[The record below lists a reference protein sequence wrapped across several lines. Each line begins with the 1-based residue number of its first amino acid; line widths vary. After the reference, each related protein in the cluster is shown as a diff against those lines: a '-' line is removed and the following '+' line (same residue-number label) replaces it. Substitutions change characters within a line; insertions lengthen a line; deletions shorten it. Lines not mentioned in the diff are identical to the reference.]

1 MSKAHVIGLG
11 KSGVAAA
18 RLLKRE
24 GWEVE
29 LSDSASAKTLA
40 ERNTSETLLQQQE
53 LAAEQI
59 IVKLG
64 QSPELNGAN
73 LPELIV
79 VSPGVP
85 WDIPVLN
92 QARQLGIEIIGEMEL
107 AWRYLQSL
115 PWVGITGTNGKTT
128 TTALIA
134 AIFQAAGL
142 NAPACGNIGYAA
154 CEVALSWNGH
164 REAKT
169 RAHSNTDNS
178 LPTSPYPSG
187 TLRANGFDSDAPLS
201 LTQPTQTQATAG
213 DGSDGIKLVASKTAT
228 ASVHLPVFAS
238 ASFPVF
244 ASSSLDWI
252 IAEISSYQIESS
264 TSLAPRIGV
273 WTTFTPDHLARHKT
287 LENYYNIKA
296 KLLRQSELQ
305 VFNGDDAYLSKLGLS
320 AWPNAY
326 WTSVKGKDFLI
337 SEQGFYIEDGWVVE
351 KLTATSAPERIVK
364 VSALR
369 MVGEHNQ
376 QNLLMAVATARLAGI
391 NREAIARAISE
402 FPGVAHRLE
411 YICTWE
417 GIDFINDSKA
427 TNYDAAEVGL
437 TSANSPAI
445 LIAGGE
451 AKAGDDTAWLA
462 EIQSKAA
469 AVLLIGSAAPAF
481 AQRLQEVGYYTYELV
496 ETMERAIPRA
506 AELAKQYQASVVLLS
521 PACASF
527 DQYPNFEVRGDHF
540 RQLCL
545 AWVENSK
552 VSKLELA
559 NTENSS
565 QQSIV

>member
-1 MSKAHVIGLG
+1 MPRATVIGLG

-18 RLLKRE
+18 RLLKQE

-29 LSDSASAKTLA
+29 LSDS
-40 ERNTSETLLQQQE
+40 NTSETLLQQQQE

-59 IVKLG
+59 TVKLG
-64 QSPELNGAN
+64 QSLELNGAN
-73 LPELIV
+73 LPQLIV

-85 WDIPVLN
+85 WDIPVLIK
-92 QARQLGIEIIGEMEL
+92 ARQLGIETIGEMEL
-107 AWRYLQSL
+107 AWRNLQSL

-128 TTALIA
+128 TAALIA

-154 CEVALSWNGH
+154 CDVVLSWRKQGAG
-164 REAKT
+164 EAGE
-169 RAHSNTDNS
+169 AEEAFDNS
-178 LPTSPYPSG
+178 SLLTSHS
-187 TLRANGFDSDAPLS
+187 S
-201 LTQPTQTQATAG
+201 LLTPN
-213 DGSDGIKLVASKTAT
+213 
-228 ASVHLPVFAS
+228 
-238 ASFPVF
+238 
-244 ASSSLDWI
+244 SSLDWVI
-252 IAEISSYQIESS
+252 VEISSYQIESS
-264 TSLAPRIGV
+264 SSLAPRIGV
-273 WTTFTPDHLARHKT
+273 WTTFTPDHLSRHQT

-305 VFNGDDAYLSKLGLS
+305 VFNGDDAYLRQQGLS

-337 SEQGFYIEDGWVVE
+337 SEKGFYIEDDWVVE
-351 KLTATSAPERIVK
+351 KLTATSTPEPIVK
-364 VSALR
+364 VSTLR

-391 NREAIARAISE
+391 NRDAIALAIRE

-411 YICTWE
+411 HICTWE
-417 GIDFINDSKA
+417 GIDFVNDSKA

-437 TSANSPAI
+437 ASVDSPAI

-451 AKAGDDTAWLA
+451 AKAGDDTGWLA
-462 EIQSKAA
+462 QIQTKAA

-481 AQRLQEVGYYTYELV
+481 AKRLQEVGYHTYHIV
-496 ETMERAIPRA
+496 ETIERAVPKS
-506 AELAKQYQASVVLLS
+506 AELAKQYQARVVLLS

-527 DQYPNFEVRGDHF
+527 DQYPNFEVRGDRF

-545 AWVENSK
+545 AWVGGWQPTR
-552 VSKLELA
+552 VELPEF
-559 NTENSS
+559 ENSS
-565 QQSIV
+565 QESIVQSR

>member
-1 MSKAHVIGLG
+1 MPRATVIGLG

-29 LSDSASAKTLA
+29 LSDG
-40 ERNTSETLLQQQE
+40 NTSETLLQQQQQ

-59 IVKLG
+59 TVKLG
-64 QSPELNGAN
+64 QSLELNGAN
-73 LPELIV
+73 LPQLIV

-85 WDIPVLN
+85 WDIPVLIK
-92 QARQLGIEIIGEMEL
+92 ARQLGIETIGEMEL
-107 AWRYLQSL
+107 AWRNLRSL

-134 AIFQAAGL
+134 AIFQAAEL
-142 NAPACGNIGYAA
+142 DAPACGNIGYAA
-154 CEVALSWNGH
+154 CEVALSCRTGT
-164 REAKT
+164 E
-169 RAHSNTDNS
+169 
-178 LPTSPYPSG
+178 TSIQNRS
-187 TLRANGFDSDAPLS
+187 TERLALSISAPL
-201 LTQPTQTQATAG
+201 
-213 DGSDGIKLVASKTAT
+213 DGTEAERSRSQKSKIQNC
-228 ASVHLPVFAS
+228 V
-238 ASFPVF
+238 
-244 ASSSLDWI
+244 DWV
-252 IAEISSYQIESS
+252 IAEISSYQVESS
-264 TSLAPRIGV
+264 SSLAPRIGV
-273 WTTFTPDHLARHKT
+273 WTTFTPDHLSRHQT

-305 VFNGDDAYLSKLGLS
+305 VFNGDDTYLRQQGLS

-326 WTSVKGKDFLI
+326 WTSVRGKDFLI
-337 SEQGFYIEDGWVVE
+337 SEKGFYIEDDWVVE
-351 KLTATSAPERIVK
+351 KLSATSAPEPIVK
-364 VSALR
+364 VSTLR

-391 NREAIARAISE
+391 NCDAIALAIRE

-411 YICTWE
+411 HICTWE

-437 TSANSPAI
+437 ASVNSPVI

-451 AKAGDDTAWLA
+451 AKAGDDTGWLA
-462 EIQSKAA
+462 KIHSKAA

-481 AQRLQEVGYYTYELV
+481 AQRLQEVGYYSYHIV
-496 ETMERAIPRA
+496 ETMERAVPRA
-506 AELAKQYQASVVLLS
+506 AELAKEYQAPVVLLS

-527 DQYPNFEVRGDHF
+527 DQYPNFEVRGDCF

-545 AWVENSK
+545 DWAGGG
-552 VSKLELA
+552 KLQYNLIL
-559 NTENSS
+559 SS
-565 QQSIV
+565 FL

>member
-1 MSKAHVIGLG
+1 MPRATVIGLG

-29 LSDSASAKTLA
+29 LSDG
-40 ERNTSETLLQQQE
+40 NTSETLLQQQQQ

-59 IVKLG
+59 TVKLG
-64 QSPELNGAN
+64 QSLELNGAN
-73 LPELIV
+73 LPQLIV

-85 WDIPVLN
+85 WDIPVLVE
-92 QARQLGIEIIGEMEL
+92 ARQLGIETIGEMEL
-107 AWRYLQSL
+107 AWRNLRSL

-134 AIFQAAGL
+134 AIFQAAEL
-142 NAPACGNIGYAA
+142 DAPACGNIGYAA
-154 CEVALSWNGH
+154 CEVALSCRTGTETPIQN
-164 REAKT
+164 
-169 RAHSNTDNS
+169 
-178 LPTSPYPSG
+178 PSCAG
-187 TLRANGFDSDAPLS
+187 SAPKVRPKI
-201 LTQPTQTQATAG
+201 QNC
-213 DGSDGIKLVASKTAT
+213 I
-228 ASVHLPVFAS
+228 
-238 ASFPVF
+238 
-244 ASSSLDWI
+244 DWV
-252 IAEISSYQIESS
+252 IAEISSYQVESS
-264 TSLAPRIGV
+264 SSLAPRIGV
-273 WTTFTPDHLARHKT
+273 WTTFTPDHLSRHQT

-305 VFNGDDAYLSKLGLS
+305 IFNGDDAYLRQQGLS

-326 WTSVKGKDFLI
+326 WTSVRGKDFLI
-337 SEQGFYIEDGWVVE
+337 SEKGFYIEDDWVVE
-351 KLTATSAPERIVK
+351 KLSATSAPEPIVK
-364 VSALR
+364 VSTLR

-391 NREAIARAISE
+391 NRDAIALAIRE

-411 YICTWE
+411 HICTWE

-437 TSANSPAI
+437 ASVKSPVI

-451 AKAGDDTAWLA
+451 AKAGDDTGWLA
-462 EIQSKAA
+462 KIHSKAA
-469 AVLLIGSAAPAF
+469 AVLLIGSAAPVF
-481 AQRLQEVGYYTYELV
+481 AQRLQEVGYYSYHIV
-496 ETMERAIPRA
+496 ETMERAVQRA
-506 AELAKQYQASVVLLS
+506 AELAKEYQAPVVLLS

-545 AWVENSK
+545 DWAKAEKLQYNSI
-552 VSKLELA
+552 L
-559 NTENSS
+559 SS
-565 QQSIV
+565 PLS

>member
-1 MSKAHVIGLG
+1 MPRATVIGLG

-29 LSDSASAKTLA
+29 LSDG
-40 ERNTSETLLQQQE
+40 NTSETLLQQQQQ

-59 IVKLG
+59 TVKLG
-64 QSPELNGAN
+64 QSLELNGAN
-73 LPELIV
+73 LPQLIV

-85 WDIPVLN
+85 WDIPVLIK
-92 QARQLGIEIIGEMEL
+92 ARQLGIETIGEMEL
-107 AWRYLQSL
+107 AWRNLRRRSQPQASL

-134 AIFQAAGL
+134 AIFQAAEL

-154 CEVALSWNGH
+154 CEVALSYRGQGAGQVG
-164 REAKT
+164 ET
-169 RAHSNTDNS
+169 FDNS
-178 LPTSPYPSG
+178 CT
-187 TLRANGFDSDAPLS
+187 DAINRVS
-201 LTQPTQTQATAG
+201 N
-213 DGSDGIKLVASKTAT
+213 
-228 ASVHLPVFAS
+228 
-238 ASFPVF
+238 
-244 ASSSLDWI
+244 SSLDWV
-252 IAEISSYQIESS
+252 IAEVSSYQIESS
-264 TSLAPRIGV
+264 SSFAPRIGI
-273 WTTFTPDHLARHKT
+273 WTTFTPDHLSRHKT

-305 VFNGDDAYLSKLGLS
+305 VFNGDDAYLSQQGIS
-320 AWPNAY
+320 AWPDAY

-337 SEQGFYIEDGWVVE
+337 SEKGFYIEDDWVVE
-351 KLTATSAPERIVK
+351 KLTATSAPEPIVK
-364 VSALR
+364 VSTLR

-391 NREAIARAISE
+391 NRDAIARAIVE

-411 YICTWE
+411 HICTWE

-437 TSANSPAI
+437 ASVKSPAI

-451 AKAGDDTAWLA
+451 AKAGDDNGWLTQ
-462 EIQSKAA
+462 IHSQAA

-481 AQRLQEVGYYTYELV
+481 AQRLQEVGYYSYEIV
-496 ETMERAIPRA
+496 ETMERAIPRS
-506 AELAKQYQASVVLLS
+506 AELAKEYQASVVLLS

-527 DQYPNFEVRGDHF
+527 DQYPNFEVRGDRF

-545 AWVENSK
+545 DWAKVEKLQYNSI
-552 VSKLELA
+552 L
-559 NTENSS
+559 SS
-565 QQSIV
+565 PLP

>member
-1 MSKAHVIGLG
+1 MSRATVIGLG

-29 LSDSASAKTLA
+29 LSDS
-40 ERNTSETLLQQQE
+40 NTSETLLQQQQE
-53 LAAEQI
+53 LAPEQI
-59 IVKLG
+59 TVKLG
-64 QSPELNGAN
+64 QSLELNGAN
-73 LPELIV
+73 LPQLIV

-85 WDIPVLN
+85 WDIPVLIK
-92 QARQLGIEIIGEMEL
+92 ARQLGIETIGEMEL
-107 AWRYLQSL
+107 AWRNLQSL

-154 CEVALSWNGH
+154 SEVALSWRGKGAGS
-164 REAKT
+164 REQGAGGAEEKFNN
-169 RAHSNTDNS
+169 SCTDAIN
-178 LPTSPYPSG
+178 
-187 TLRANGFDSDAPLS
+187 R
-201 LTQPTQTQATAG
+201 
-213 DGSDGIKLVASKTAT
+213 V
-228 ASVHLPVFAS
+228 
-238 ASFPVF
+238 
-244 ASSSLDWI
+244 SSLDWV
-252 IAEISSYQIESS
+252 IAEVSSYQVESS
-264 TSLAPRIGV
+264 SSLAPRIGV
-273 WTTFTPDHLARHKT
+273 WTTFTPDHLSRHKT

-305 VFNGDDAYLSKLGLS
+305 VFNGDDAYLRQQGLS
-320 AWPNAY
+320 AWPDAY

-337 SEQGFYIEDGWVVE
+337 SEKGFYIEDDWVVE
-351 KLTATSAPERIVK
+351 KLTATSAPEPIVK
-364 VSALR
+364 VSSLR

-391 NREAIARAISE
+391 NRDAIARAIVE

-411 YICTWE
+411 HICTWE

-437 TSANSPAI
+437 ASVKSPAI

-451 AKAGDDTAWLA
+451 AKAGDDTGWLA
-462 EIQSKAA
+462 QIQAKAA
-469 AVLLIGSAAPAF
+469 AVLLIGSAAPTF
-481 AQRLQEVGYYTYELV
+481 AQRLQEVGYYSYEIV
-496 ETMERAIPRA
+496 ETMERAVPRA
-506 AELAKQYQASVVLLS
+506 AELAKEYEAPVVLLS

-527 DQYPNFEVRGDHF
+527 DQYPNFEVRGDRF

-545 AWVENSK
+545 AWAEAEKLQYNSI
-552 VSKLELA
+552 L
-559 NTENSS
+559 SS
-565 QQSIV
+565 SLP

>member
-1 MSKAHVIGLG
+1 MLNQGPLLQSMPRATVIGLG

-29 LSDSASAKTLA
+29 LSDS
-40 ERNTSETLLQQQE
+40 NTSETFLQQQQE

-59 IVKLG
+59 TVKLG
-64 QSPELNGAN
+64 QSLELNGAN
-73 LPELIV
+73 LPQLIV

-85 WDIPVLN
+85 WDIPVLLE
-92 QARQLGIEIIGEMEL
+92 ARQLGIETIGEIEL
-107 AWRYLQSL
+107 AWRNLQSL

-134 AIFQAAGL
+134 AIFQAAKL
-142 NAPACGNIGYAA
+142 DAPACGNIGYAA
-154 CEVALSWNGH
+154 CEVALSWRGGAGGAG
-164 REAKT
+164 EAKET
-169 RAHSNTDNS
+169 FDNFS
-178 LPTSPYPSG
+178 LVTP
-187 TLRANGFDSDAPLS
+187 
-201 LTQPTQTQATAG
+201 
-213 DGSDGIKLVASKTAT
+213 
-228 ASVHLPVFAS
+228 H
-238 ASFPVF
+238 
-244 ASSSLDWI
+244 SSLDWV
-252 IAEISSYQIESS
+252 IAELSSYQIESS
-264 TSLAPRIGV
+264 VSVAPRIGV
-273 WTTFTPDHLARHKT
+273 WTTFTPDHLSRHKT

-305 VFNGDDAYLSKLGLS
+305 VFNGDDAYLSQLGLN
-320 AWPNAY
+320 AWPDAY
-326 WTSVKGKDFLI
+326 WTSVRGKDFLI
-337 SEQGFYIEDGWVVE
+337 SEKGFYIEDGWVVE
-351 KLTATSAPERIVK
+351 QLTATSAPEPIVK
-364 VSALR
+364 VSTLR

-391 NREAIARAISE
+391 NREAIARAIRE

-411 YICTWE
+411 HICTWE

-437 TSANSPAI
+437 ASVNSPAI

-462 EIQSKAA
+462 KIHSQAA

-481 AQRLQEVGYYTYELV
+481 AKRLQEVGYHTYHIV
-496 ETMERAIPRA
+496 ETMERAVPRS
-506 AELAKQYQASVVLLS
+506 AELAKQYQARVVLLS

-527 DQYPNFEVRGDHF
+527 DQYPNFEVRGDRF

-545 AWVENSK
+545 ALAEPWKHSRVE
-552 VSKLELA
+552 LPEF
-559 NTENSS
+559 ENSS
-565 QQSIV
+565 QESIIQSR

>member
-1 MSKAHVIGLG
+1 MSRATVIGLG

-29 LSDSASAKTLA
+29 LTDS
-40 ERNTSETLLQQQE
+40 NTSETLLLQQQE

-59 IVKLG
+59 TVKLG
-64 QSPELNGAN
+64 QSLELNGAN
-73 LPELIV
+73 LPQLIV

-85 WDIPVLN
+85 WDIPVLIK
-92 QARQLGIEIIGEMEL
+92 ARQLGIETIGEMEL
-107 AWRYLQSL
+107 AWRNLQSL

-154 CEVALSWNGH
+154 CDVALSWKG
-164 REAKT
+164 REAVSREHTSTALST
-169 RAHSNTDNS
+169 RGAGGAGGAGEAGEAFDNS
-178 LPTSPYPSG
+178 
-187 TLRANGFDSDAPLS
+187 S
-201 LTQPTQTQATAG
+201 LLTPN
-213 DGSDGIKLVASKTAT
+213 
-228 ASVHLPVFAS
+228 
-238 ASFPVF
+238 
-244 ASSSLDWI
+244 SSLDWV
-252 IAEISSYQIESS
+252 IAEISSYQVESS
-264 TSLAPRIGV
+264 SSLAPRIGV
-273 WTTFTPDHLARHKT
+273 WTTFTPDHLSRHKT

-305 VFNGDDAYLSKLGLS
+305 VFNGDDAYLRQQGLS
-320 AWPNAY
+320 AWPDAY
-326 WTSVKGKDFLI
+326 WTSAKGKDFLI
-337 SEQGFYIEDGWVVE
+337 SEKGFYIEDDWVVE
-351 KLTATSAPERIVK
+351 KLTATSAPKPIVK
-364 VSALR
+364 VSTLR

-391 NREAIARAISE
+391 NRDAITLAIRE
-402 FPGVAHRLE
+402 FPGVPHRLE
-411 YICTWE
+411 HICTWE

-437 TSANSPAI
+437 ASVNSPAI

-451 AKAGDDTAWLA
+451 AKAGDDTGWLA
-462 EIQSKAA
+462 QIQTKAA

-481 AQRLQEVGYYTYELV
+481 AQRLQDVGYYSYHIV
-496 ETMERAIPRA
+496 ETMERAVPRA
-506 AELAKQYQASVVLLS
+506 AELAKEYEAPVVLLS

-527 DQYPNFEVRGDHF
+527 DQYPNFEVRGDRF

-545 AWVENSK
+545 AWAEAEKLQYNSI
-552 VSKLELA
+552 L
-559 NTENSS
+559 SS
-565 QQSIV
+565 PLP